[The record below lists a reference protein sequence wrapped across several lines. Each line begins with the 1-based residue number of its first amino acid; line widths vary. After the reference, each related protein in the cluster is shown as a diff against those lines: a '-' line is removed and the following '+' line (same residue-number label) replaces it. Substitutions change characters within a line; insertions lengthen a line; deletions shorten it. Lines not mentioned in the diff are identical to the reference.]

1 MSDATQ
7 IAAEAA
13 RAAASPQSRFT
24 PYVMDRE
31 FDLFLGNDTQFR
43 LRSESS
49 VFLLRPTR
57 LCLGHQHR
65 ARNLLDL
72 CVHNAA

>member
-24 PYVMDRE
+24 PHVMDRE
-31 FDLFLGNDTQFR
+31 FDLFLGNDTQYQIA
-43 LRSESS
+43 LRK
-49 VFLLRPTR
+49 
-57 LCLGHQHR
+57 
-65 ARNLLDL
+65 
-72 CVHNAA
+72 